1 MTEGGLST
9 SEEDPSGGGPKGQSG
24 PHTDKF
30 LIQGRST
37 S

>member
-1 MTEGGLST
+1 MKEGGLST
-9 SEEDPSGGGPKGQSG
+9 LEEDPSGGGPEGQSG
-24 PHTDKF
+24 PYTAKF